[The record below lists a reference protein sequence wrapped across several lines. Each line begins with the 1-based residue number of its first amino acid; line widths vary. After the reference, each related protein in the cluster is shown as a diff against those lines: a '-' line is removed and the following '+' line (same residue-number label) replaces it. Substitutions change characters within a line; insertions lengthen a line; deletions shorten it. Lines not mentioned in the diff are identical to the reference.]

1 MQDPRITRPF
11 AILSAAA
18 YCKGLINMRK
28 FDEYASYPEGYDKL
42 RKDVKMPFFLKFM
55 AKKSFE
61 MLMTILI
68 DG

>member
-1 MQDPRITRPF
+1 
-11 AILSAAA
+11 
-18 YCKGLINMRK
+18 MRK